1 MNEISITKARD
12 NLNAVVHAVETG
24 AAVTLTRHG
33 KAVAVILS
41 SNEYE
46 RLKGGRPGLRE
57 AYQKFA
63 ATFDLA
69 ALGVDESEFP
79 GPRDSEVGR
88 RDAFDPLEL

>member
-12 NLNAVVHAVETG
+12 NLNAVVRAAKAG

-46 RLKGGRPGLRE
+46 RFKGGRPTFWE

-69 ALGVDESEFP
+69 ALGVDESQFP
-79 GPRDSEVGR
+79 GPR
-88 RDAFDPLEL
+88 AQ